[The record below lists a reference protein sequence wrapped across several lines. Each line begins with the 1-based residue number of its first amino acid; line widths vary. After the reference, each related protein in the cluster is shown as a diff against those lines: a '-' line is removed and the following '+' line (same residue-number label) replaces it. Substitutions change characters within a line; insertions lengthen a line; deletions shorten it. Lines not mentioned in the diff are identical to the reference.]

1 MRKLP
6 MKIRLFLM
14 TRFLVLPV
22 LAVAAL
28 AAIATA
34 AVPPPNL
41 DRAISAQK
49 ALAQK
54 QPSAEVW
61 NDLGNLLQLAGRVN
75 EAREA
80 YEHALSLDAKLV
92 SAHYNLGLLLRQ
104 AGEQRKAMDHF
115 RDVVEI
121 APGDAWAWFQVG
133 ALQEARGAQKAA
145 IDAYARAY
153 ALDPRLSFGDVNPQ
167 VIDSKLTT
175 QSLLRAQS
183 ERPAATEAPRAYED
197 PRHIAKLLLPTP
209 QPGAAPAATA
219 APDVAAAPTAA
230 PAAPTATTA
239 RPGLATG
246 QQVLGPGDLRA
257 GSKAGGVTQPGQGRA
272 APPPNPAYSDL
283 LRQQLE
289 LQQEQQRQLEEGG
302 AAPEAAPA
310 PEGIYIPGVRSSG
323 QLSLTLE
330 EWQPS

>member
-1 MRKLP
+1 
-6 MKIRLFLM
+6 MKVRLFLM

-41 DRAISAQK
+41 DRAIAAQK

-61 NDLGNLLQLAGRVN
+61 NDLGNLLQLAGRVD

-80 YEHALSLDAKLV
+80 YEHALSVDAKLV

-115 RDVVEI
+115 REVVDL
-121 APGDAWAWFQVG
+121 APNDAWAWFQVG
-133 ALQEARGAQKAA
+133 ALQEARGAEKPAV
-145 IDAYARAY
+145 DAYARAY

-175 QSLLRAQS
+175 QSLLRAQT

-209 QPGAAPAATA
+209 PPSGAVPAAT
-219 APDVAAAPTAA
+219 PTPEVAAAPTAA
-230 PAAPTATTA
+230 TATTA
-239 RPGLATG
+239 KPGLATG

-257 GSKAGGVTQPGQGRA
+257 GSKTGGVTQPGQGRG
-272 APPPNPAYSDL
+272 APPSPNPAYSDL

-289 LQQEQQRQLEEGG
+289 LQQEQQRQEEGG
-302 AAPEAAPA
+302 AAAPEPA
-310 PEGIYIPGVRSSG
+310 PEGIYVPGVRSSG

>member
-1 MRKLP
+1 
-6 MKIRLFLM
+6 MKIRL
-14 TRFLVLPV
+14 LVLPV
-22 LAVAAL
+22 LAIVAVAAI

-41 DRAISAQK
+41 DRALAAQK

-54 QPSAEVW
+54 QPTAQVW
-61 NDLGNLLQLAGRVN
+61 NDLGNLLQLAGRVD

-115 RDVVEI
+115 REVVEL
-121 APGDAWAWFQVG
+121 APNDAWAWFQVG
-133 ALQEARGAQKAA
+133 ALHEARGAAKPAV
-145 IDAYARAY
+145 DAYARAY

-183 ERPAATEAPRAYED
+183 ERPAASEAPRAYED
-197 PRHIAKLLLPTP
+197 PRHIAKLLLP
-209 QPGAAPAATA
+209 AAPAGAPAGAVPAPTPV
-219 APDVAAAPTAA
+219 PDVAAAP
-230 PAAPTATTA
+230 PAANTTTA

-257 GSKAGGVTQPGQGRA
+257 GSKSGGVTQPGNQGRIGT
-272 APPPNPAYSDL
+272 PQPNPAYSDL

-289 LQQEQQRQLEEGG
+289 LQQEQQRQMEEGG
-302 AAPEAAPA
+302 GQPEAAPQ
-310 PEGIYIPGVRSSG
+310 PEGVYVPGVRSSG
-323 QLSLTLE
+323 QLNLTLE